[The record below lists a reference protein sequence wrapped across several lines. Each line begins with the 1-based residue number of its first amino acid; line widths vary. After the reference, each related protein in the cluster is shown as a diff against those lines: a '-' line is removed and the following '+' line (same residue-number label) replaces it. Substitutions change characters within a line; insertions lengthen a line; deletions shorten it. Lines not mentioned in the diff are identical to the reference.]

1 MTSSFTPPPLTPMEH
16 RLQVAGSLEMAYRFG
31 RHLDVDGLKELRVWL
46 RHEDTRGVCANTGLA
61 AFRASLLEAVCRELV
76 ARGEVGS
83 VAYFESV
90 GDVLPAVPDD
100 LSAIDV

>member
-46 RHEDTRGVCANTGLA
+46 RHEDTRAVCANTGLA
-61 AFRASLLEAVCRELV
+61 AFRASLLEAVCGELV
-76 ARGEVGS
+76 TRGDGS
-83 VAYFESV
+83 LAYYESV

-100 LSAIDV
+100 LSALDV